1 MIAFSTQTSINQL
14 LKERFHKDKKF
25 LDDVNTNLALTV
37 NSLLPDSD
45 CYLSYGDNP
54 LSLFKEGISLLSKQR
69 DGNYR
74 ELKSLSGGQQSIFCL
89 SLSLSIQRL
98 FPSPFWIMD
107 EIDAALDV
115 VVVSNL
121 AKLLQS
127 KARSSNTQFL
137 VVTHRPEMISHAEKL
152 LGIYLVNN
160 APCHLTINNISNKPI
175 DDYMDDE
182 EKDNNN
188 EDI

>member
-1 MIAFSTQTSINQL
+1 
-14 LKERFHKDKKF
+14 
-25 LDDVNTNLALTV
+25 
-37 NSLLPDSD
+37 
-45 CYLSYGDNP
+45 
-54 LSLFKEGISLLSKQR
+54 
-69 DGNYR
+69 
-74 ELKSLSGGQQSIFCL
+74 
-89 SLSLSIQRL
+89 
-98 FPSPFWIMD
+98 MD

-127 KARSSNTQFL
+127 KARTSNTQFL

-160 APCHLTINNISNKPI
+160 APCHLTINNIGNKHI
-175 DDYMDDE
+175 DDYMDEE
-182 EKDNNN
+182 EKNNYNHN